1 MKASTK
7 ERKRAADREAQR
19 INRARTKDYI
29 QHLEKTVQVLSGQQ
43 ESAALKEDYTKHHK
57 LLTDLQGTLKKIA
70 RLANSAVN
78 QDLSQT
84 EEPAAEESK
93 SQSNQQKQSPHS
105 ELEDLEVATKSA
117 PIITA
122 VPRTNLH
129 PDKFFGID
137 FECSDRER
145 NFLLVLGSAFN
156 LIQTYSND
164 HALLN
169 ASPKTDDDI
178 CIRAVV
184 DGWEAAE
191 DRYPFD
197 PAWKLLQAV
206 DQGLYYRSDSVTRIA
221 LLRGKMGFAQF
232 SIPDYMR
239 AGHIQCTIPHAPFL
253 DFLPLPQFRD
263 YWILSGIDYASESC
277 AAEFTKRIQFVWL
290 FELRDVFLKEVST
303 GNYLFSHEFDTRYYS
318 SEYWTLDC
326 PSAPMPLL
334 PQYDTLLDHQPTTL
348 DDISTL
354 CENIAEDVQ

>member
-43 ESAALKEDYTKHHK
+43 ESATLKEDYTKHHK

-84 EEPAAEESK
+84 EELAAEDSK

-105 ELEDLEVATKSA
+105 ELEDLEV
-117 PIITA
+117 
-122 VPRTNLH
+122 
-129 PDKFFGID
+129 
-137 FECSDRER
+137 
-145 NFLLVLGSAFN
+145 LGSAFN
-156 LIQTYSND
+156 LIQAYSND

-169 ASPKTDDDI
+169 ASPRTDDDI

-184 DGWEAAE
+184 DGWDAAE

-197 PAWKLLQAV
+197 PAWKLLQA
-206 DQGLYYRSDSVTRIA
+206 
-221 LLRGKMGFAQF
+221 GKMGFPQF

-277 AAEFTKRIQFVWL
+277 AAEFTKRIQFVWP

-326 PSAPMPLL
+326 PTAPMPLL
-334 PQYDTLLDHQPTTL
+334 PQYDTLPDIQPTTL